1 MKQVTL
7 YTTGSCAYCVSA
19 KTLLERRG
27 IPYQEINLARDP
39 DGRAALSKVTGMYTF
54 PQLMIDDRAIGG
66 FNELRAADRT
76 GELQELLAA

>member
-7 YTTGSCAYCVSA
+7 YTTSSCAYCVGA

-39 DGRAALSKVTGMYTF
+39 DGRAALSKITGMYTF
-54 PQLMIDDRAIGG
+54 PQILVDGQALGG

-76 GELQELLAA
+76 GTLEGLLAT